1 MTKTGLNDDT
11 QFGILSV
18 LLNQKNICFDIR
30 PFIVRVV

>member
-1 MTKTGLNDDT
+1 MTKTGLNGET

-18 LLNQKNICFDIR
+18 VLNPKNICFDIR